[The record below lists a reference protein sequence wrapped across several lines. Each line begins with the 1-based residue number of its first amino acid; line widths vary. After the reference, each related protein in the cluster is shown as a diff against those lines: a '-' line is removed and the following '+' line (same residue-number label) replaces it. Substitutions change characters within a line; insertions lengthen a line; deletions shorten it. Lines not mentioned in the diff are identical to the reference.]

1 VIASSAGFFDGFLA
15 STDVF
20 VRSIGQT
27 LFIVLLS
34 MIASGIVGLGLGVIL
49 YATRPG
55 NLYANRW
62 VFSVVGVVVNTVR
75 PIPFVIFLAAIGPLQ
90 RVVIGSTI
98 GTNAVTFAIAL
109 AAGFAVARIVEQS
122 LVAVDP
128 GVVEAARSV
137 GASRLSILFGVV
149 VAEGLGPLILGYT
162 FIFVGIVDMSAQAG
176 LVGGGGL
183 GDYAIQ
189 YGSQRYDWGVVYA
202 SLAAIVAIVVA
213 GQLVGN
219 RLARAVMRR

>member
-1 VIASSAGFFDGFLA
+1 MV
-15 STDVF
+15 V
-20 VRSIGQT
+20 
-27 LFIVLLS
+27 
-34 MIASGIVGLGLGVIL
+34 SGLVGLVMGVAL

-55 NLYANRW
+55 NLFANRL
-62 VFSVVGVVVNTVR
+62 VFGVLGLLVNVIR
-75 PIPFVIFLAAIGPLQ
+75 PIPFVIFLLAVGPLQ
-90 RVVIGSTI
+90 SLVVGTTI
-98 GTNAVTFAIAL
+98 GTEAVTFAIAI

-122 LVAVDP
+122 LVGVDP
-128 GVVEAARSV
+128 GVVEAARAM
-137 GASRLSILFGVV
+137 GASRAAILFGVV
-149 VAEGLGPLILGYT
+149 VREGLGPLVLGYT

-202 SLAAIVAIVVA
+202 ALVAIVAIVVL
-213 GQLVGN
+213 GQFLGN